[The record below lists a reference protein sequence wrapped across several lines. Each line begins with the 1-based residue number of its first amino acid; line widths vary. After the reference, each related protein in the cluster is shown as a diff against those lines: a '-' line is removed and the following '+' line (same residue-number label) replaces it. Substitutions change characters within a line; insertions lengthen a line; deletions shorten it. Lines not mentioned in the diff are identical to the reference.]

1 MARYVVGDIH
11 GGKRTF
17 QALIS
22 KLQLR
27 HRDRLYLLG
36 DYIDRGPDS
45 CGVLDVIIALL
56 DAGYDV
62 RPLMGNHEDM
72 LLRTISGEHDTW
84 SGNWLEIF
92 GEVTLRSF
100 GVSSVADVPTRY
112 LNLLGTLKLIEQEND
127 FVLVHAGLNF
137 RVDNPLMDSTPF
149 QCLWLESGPPDKT
162 KLGGRPL
169 ITGHTVRT
177 MREIGDSLVSPRI
190 YLDNGACT
198 NKHPD
203 YGNLVAMNLDLYKLI
218 LQPWIDN

>member
-1 MARYVVGDIH
+1 MRYVVGDIH

-62 RPLMGNHEDM
+62 RPLLGNHEDM

-84 SGNWLEIF
+84 SGYWLEIF
-92 GEVTLRSF
+92 GEDTLRSF
-100 GVSSVADVPTRY
+100 GVSSAAEIPTRY

-137 RVDNPLMDSTPF
+137 KVGNPLMDSTPF
-149 QCLWLESGPPDKT
+149 QCLWLESGPPDKA

-169 ITGHTVRT
+169 ITGHTIRT
-177 MREIGDSLVSPRI
+177 MKEIGDSLVSPRI

-198 NKHPD
+198 SKQPD
-203 YGNLVAMNLDLYKLI
+203 YGNLVAINLDLYKLI
-218 LQPWIDN
+218 LQPWRDN